1 MVIDS
6 LHCELDLWE
15 FLMSSTTVAADAKFL
30 RRVFMGL
37 VVLTLFTGG
46 MAGLATVQAM
56 SSTPGSCLIF
66 CE

>member
-1 MVIDS
+1 M
-6 LHCELDLWE
+6 CESGVVE
-15 FLMSSTTVAADAKFL
+15 FLMSSTTIAADAKFL

-56 SSTPGSCLIF
+56 STTPGNCLFF
-66 CE
+66 CQ

>member
-1 MVIDS
+1 
-6 LHCELDLWE
+6 
-15 FLMSSTTVAADAKFL
+15 MSSTTPAADAKTADAKFL

-56 SSTPGSCLIF
+56 STTPGTCLFF
-66 CE
+66 CQ

>member
-1 MVIDS
+1 
-6 LHCELDLWE
+6 
-15 FLMSSTTVAADAKFL
+15 MSSTTVAADAKFL